1 MRPLARARRRFSHA
15 RGRAVGGAAI
25 LIEQSSMLK
34 VLNKRWQ
41 GPQVVARALLQVQ
54 VACRSVLYFKVFLVV
69 KRSSF
74 SFDTVVMLY

>member
-1 MRPLARARRRFSHA
+1 
-15 RGRAVGGAAI
+15 
-25 LIEQSSMLK
+25 MLK

-74 SFDTVVMLY
+74 SFDSNAVLNYTKL